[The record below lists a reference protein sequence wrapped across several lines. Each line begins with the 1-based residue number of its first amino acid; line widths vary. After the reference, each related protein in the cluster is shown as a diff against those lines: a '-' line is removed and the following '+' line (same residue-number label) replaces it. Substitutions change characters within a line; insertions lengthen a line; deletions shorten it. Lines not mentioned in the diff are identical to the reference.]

1 MPCKDNMREKH
12 IEEIRRLE
20 DAMQK
25 SQSEKLK
32 TDYGKAVKRMKR
44 ELKIYDALKRGEY
57 GKRTKPEA
65 GSI

>member
-1 MPCKDNMREKH
+1 MPGSDYMRQKH

-20 DAMQK
+20 DAIQR
-25 SQSEKLK
+25 SRSEKLK
-32 TDYGKAVKRMKR
+32 TDYGKAVKRMKH

-57 GKRTKPEA
+57 GKRTKPET